1 MRARALLTLL
11 VCFFLPSCGG
21 DPGSGSIV
29 GLMVSPAS
37 ATSSVGAGIDFTA
50 SIQYVDGHQTS
61 LSNARWSIQGSAAQL
76 MNPSESG
83 ASATVICIRR
93 SDYFANGYVG
103 DTVMATA
110 EFKGQTYIGT
120 GSLVCR

>member
-1 MRARALLTLL
+1 MRARALLPLL
-11 VCFFLPSCGG
+11 CSLFLAGCGA
-21 DPGSGSIV
+21 DSGSSSIV

-37 ATSSVGAGIDFTA
+37 ATSSVGAGVDFTA
-50 SIQYVDGHQTS
+50 AIQYVDGHQTS

>member
-11 VCFFLPSCGG
+11 VCFFLLSCGG
-21 DPGSGSIV
+21 DPSSGSIV

-37 ATSSVGAGIDFTA
+37 ATSSVGAGVDFTA
-50 SIQYVDGHQTS
+50 NIQYVDGHQS
-61 LSNARWSIQGSAAQL
+61 PLANARWSIQGTASQL
-76 MNPSESG
+76 MNASENG

-103 DTVMATA
+103 DNVMATA
-110 EFKGQTYIGT
+110 EFKGQTYLGT
-120 GSLVCR
+120 ASLVCR